1 MALFALAASACGP
14 QVSTASSVSPSAVAS
29 PPQSP
34 SGTPGAIAYI
44 QPSSASFVDAQRG
57 WVIGRA
63 CDAQGTCR
71 PGVARTNDGG
81 AFWVQLGSPPQRPMP
96 AGQDPWPNGASIR
109 FTSSAEGWVFNP
121 FLAHTLDGGQ
131 TWQMVSLPTG
141 GPVTDVVAF
150 GGSIWAVI
158 SCSSERPCLAKLW
171 QSPPAAAQFQLAASQ
186 PPNLAN
192 AIDPY
197 FEAILAGPRLILVS
211 PFADAGPAF
220 AVTVDGRSWHEISSP
235 CSGSRQQL
243 GSSPGGILMDV
254 CWAAVGGGWGPKAA
268 WSSSDGGGHWSLR
281 SRSADLGTNMTPV
294 GTITEHGY
302 PNEIAM
308 PTTLDAWMSMGRND
322 LYETHDG
329 GITWSASTVPGQ
341 FGGDAGGAEHVLFAD
356 TQHGWALGS
365 GGLYRT
371 TDGRHWSRSDILGP
385 VPGYP

>member
-1 MALFALAASACGP
+1 
-14 QVSTASSVSPSAVAS
+14 
-29 PPQSP
+29 
-34 SGTPGAIAYI
+34 
-44 QPSSASFVDAQRG
+44 
-57 WVIGRA
+57 
-63 CDAQGTCR
+63 
-71 PGVARTNDGG
+71 
-81 AFWVQLGSPPQRPMP
+81 MP

-141 GPVTDVVAF
+141 DPVTDVVAF

-158 SCSSERPCLAKLW
+158 GCSSERPCLAKLW
-171 QSPPAAAQFQLAASQ
+171 QSPPAAARFQLAASQ
-186 PPNLAN
+186 PPNMAN

-371 TDGRHWSRSDILGP
+371 TDGHQWSRSNILGP